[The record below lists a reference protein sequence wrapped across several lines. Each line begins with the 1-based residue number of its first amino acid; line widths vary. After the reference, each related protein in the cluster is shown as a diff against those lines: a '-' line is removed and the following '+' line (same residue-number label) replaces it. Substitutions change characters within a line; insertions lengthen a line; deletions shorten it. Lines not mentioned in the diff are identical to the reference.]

1 MSLEL
6 FVSIIILILSIIIAA
21 KIFGKDQRNTL
32 SDIEKMNSRSES
44 LFRDEFSRSR
54 SEQQTQINLIRE
66 EIRNSIKIFGEQVNS
81 NLSEIT
87 KLQRY
92 QLSEIGKQ
100 MENLTTSN
108 EAKLDKLK
116 EKVSEHLNSI
126 LEKNDKKLEE
136 MRKTVDEKLH
146 ETLEKRL
153 GQSFQIVSERLE
165 LVHKGLGEMQ
175 TLASGVGDL
184 KRVLTN
190 VKARGTW
197 GEIQLRN
204 IIEQILAPGQF
215 EANVEVRKGSGFR
228 VEFIVKLPGRDENG
242 SDIVMLPIDAKFP
255 IEDYQRMLDM
265 YEQGEIQEFEK
276 FSKSLENSIKSEAKK
291 IHDKYIY
298 PPFTTDFAIMFL
310 PVEGLYAEVL
320 RRPGLTEHLMRDLK
334 IVIAGPTNL
343 AAILNSLQM
352 GFRTLAIEK
361 RSGEVW
367 KLLGSVKTEF
377 KKFGDVL
384 EKTRTK
390 LDQASQT
397 IGEAATRTRVI
408 ERKLSGV
415 EELPAAESA
424 NMLGINNVTENGLPA
439 EED

>member
-6 FVSIIILILSIIIAA
+6 FVSVIILILSIIIAA

-215 EANVEVRKGSGFR
+215 EANVEVRKGSGYR

-276 FSKSLENSIKSEAKK
+276 FSKSLENSIKGEAKK

>member
-6 FVSIIILILSIIIAA
+6 FVSVIILILSIIIAA

-215 EANVEVRKGSGFR
+215 EANVEVRKGSGYR

-276 FSKSLENSIKSEAKK
+276 FSKSLENSIKGEAKK

-415 EELPAAESA
+415 EELPATESA